1 MVALKYAS
9 KLSYLFIGSKLL
21 IDLTKYINNEDEQV
35 DYLIKLINIKELEKE
50 LESKIIINKK
60 KIKVKL

>member
-1 MVALKYAS
+1 MDYKFNKFL
-9 KLSYLFIGSKLL
+9 IGSKLL
-21 IDLTKYINNEDEQV
+21 SELTKYSNNEDEQV

-50 LESKIIINKK
+50 LESKIIINNK